1 MALMT
6 PVSRILSI
14 SALVTLAFVY
24 SSITSGSRHLSVGL
38 NVSGKEGS
46 RIKSQAGRAKTT
58 PAAFLPPRM
67 PRPSGMPRRQYL
79 RNLGAATLSIAGI
92 LRGRDKANAIG
103 TSKDFTVPVEILN
116 YEEMPCPEGSSTRMR
131 CVKVTANLNN
141 PAPKTA
147 KSVSLFG
154 FVTYSEMD
162 TDALWSEESNY
173 CGTVDTLEPGD
184 NTVTFVTQLRRYKGF
199 TGGEAVSFRKVR
211 ARIKIS

>member
-24 SSITSGSRHLSVGL
+24 SSITSGRIKHWDPSLLNLQSLIPGSRHLSVGL

-103 TSKDFTVPVEILN
+103 TSKDFTVPVHRTPTRFELPNTIISKMERVYLKIIITCIKKRIGVKLWDM
-116 YEEMPCPEGSSTRMR
+116 YISFWTPLGGDPE
-131 CVKVTANLNN
+131 
-141 PAPKTA
+141 
-147 KSVSLFG
+147 
-154 FVTYSEMD
+154 
-162 TDALWSEESNY
+162 
-173 CGTVDTLEPGD
+173 
-184 NTVTFVTQLRRYKGF
+184 LRGN
-199 TGGEAVSFRKVR
+199 AVP
-211 ARIKIS
+211 